1 MKNLIF
7 KKSIL
12 AMLLGVVFIAC
23 EKSEEVFTE
32 DAIEFTDEGFKSETG
47 NHDQVVSAEETKVES
62 PVLHMRFDKNL
73 SEEEAEHAW
82 NNAVKD
88 YIDKNPNLNKGVS
101 TEVYYQVVTKTGSQT
116 NNGTDAAVQAS
127 ADFNHSGGSFH
138 TDYITLN
145 NPGDDREE
153 GQKDFYLIRINF
165 PNITISWIEVE
176 HAHIRLQGT
185 DGWVV
190 NSFKTKILPEHQTV
204 PATGVSK
211 VVTYPEIWLDNTT
224 ATGWDYYNTP
234 IVLSPGRLNF

>member
-1 MKNLIF
+1 MKN
-7 KKSIL
+7 SIL
-12 AMLLGVVFIAC
+12 KTSILIMILGVVFVAC
-23 EKSEEVFTE
+23 EKSEDVIPEE
-32 DAIEFTDEGFKSETG
+32 AIEFNNEGAQSEVD
-47 NHDQVVSAEETKVES
+47 NHDHLVSTKDAQVGS
-62 PVLHMRFDKNL
+62 VLHMSFDKNL
-73 SEEEAEHAW
+73 SDDEAERAW
-82 NNAVKD
+82 DSAVKN
-88 YIDKNPNLNKGVS
+88 YLIKNPNQNKGVS
-101 TEVYYQVVTKTGSQT
+101 TEAYYQVVTKTGSQAT
-116 NNGTDAAVQAS
+116 NGTDALVQAS

-153 GQKDFYLIRINF
+153 GQKDFYLIRIYF

-211 VVTYPEIWLDNTT
+211 VVTYPEIWLTGDN
-224 ATGWDYYNTP
+224 ATDWDYYTTP
-234 IVLSPGRLNF
+234 VVLSPGRLNF